1 MIETIDDL
9 IKELSKYPKNA
20 KVFYA
25 TKYALIPLEVK
36 QLDQYIAIDINSH
49 EKHKYAERW
58 TIMFEKD
65 EPYCKQVISDA
76 LHYLSSVMLDD
87 AALNMKDMARGFNGL
102 TEAFERINEEAD
114 QW

>member
-49 EKHKYAERW
+49 EKHKY
-58 TIMFEKD
+58 
-65 EPYCKQVISDA
+65 
-76 LHYLSSVMLDD
+76 
-87 AALNMKDMARGFNGL
+87 
-102 TEAFERINEEAD
+102 NE
-114 QW
+114 